1 MSKKQIAEVFKKLE
15 EAGWAV
21 DSAMED
27 YERAKGEVGKSLR
40 SVRQAKGMTLRELA
54 RKLELSAAFVSDVEL
69 GRRYPSQKT
78 MEKILAALK

>member
-1 MSKKQIAEVFKKLE
+1 MKELKNALSELE
-15 EAGWAV
+15 KVGWSV

-27 YERAKGEVGKSLR
+27 YEKAKAEVGKKIR
-40 SVRQAKGMTLRELA
+40 GARQAKGFTLRELA

-78 MEKILAALK
+78 LDKIVAALK